1 MASLPEVR
9 REPGLTVRQPADFD
23 EWEAWLDS
31 DDPNS
36 WFEADPPVIEPRP
49 DLGAHVDLAVGKFFR
64 GKWRQRLSDAQGDCG
79 YVARQMRKSG
89 VPIEL
94 ALVIL
99 LMPEQARSGLCP
111 SSREFQHQP
120 PQIRSLYPKPTLPSP
135 TIGGDRRPH
144 SLPRPSGSGK
154 FADTALTPL
163 LNKSA

>member
-23 EWEAWLDS
+23 EWEAWLDT
-31 DDPNS
+31 DDPNC

-49 DLGAHVDLAVGKFFR
+49 DLGAQVDLAVGQFFR
-64 GKWRQRLSDAQGDCG
+64 GKWRQRLVDAQGDCG

-99 LMPEQARSGLCP
+99 LMPEQARSGQCR
-111 SSREFQHQP
+111 SSREIQHYP
-120 PQIRSLYPKPTLPSP
+120 PQ
-135 TIGGDRRPH
+135 H
-144 SLPRPSGSGK
+144 
-154 FADTALTPL
+154 ALAGAHL
-163 LNKSA
+163 VAGLN